1 MSFVESIIR
10 KRDGEALTREEIQDF
25 VVGAGSE
32 TLPPEQLAA
41 MLMAICCRG
50 MSDYETRL
58 LTEQMVQSGE
68 VWEIAVARPNAVD
81 KHSTG
86 GVGDTVSLVL
96 APLLAACGV
105 PVAMMAG
112 RGLSH
117 SQGTLDKLRAIPG
130 FRCDWNREEVLD
142 LMDSCGVAFMAQS
155 ERIAP
160 ADRTLYALR
169 DITRTVPSLPL
180 IVSSI
185 MSKELALGVGT
196 LILDVKWGRGAFR
209 PNLALAR
216 ELASALRSVARGM
229 GVTTEALVTDMN
241 QPLGPALGT
250 ACEVRAARDVLDAG
264 GGADLRAVSVRLAQ
278 EAMVLRG
285 WSAEQARDELEGS
298 LTSGRALAAWDQLVE
313 AHGGEPDPE
322 QWPVPAQEHE
332 IAAIESGW
340 VIGVSAD
347 TLGWV
352 AAEVGAGRRIRD
364 EELDHGAGI
373 LVHARIGDRVE
384 SGQPLATILVGDREI
399 DVDAVE
405 DRFRGS
411 FEIGSDHV
419 PPPRLILGT
428 LDEIAE
434 EGLGPR
440 D

>member
-10 KRDGEALTREEIQDF
+10 KREGEALTREEIHDF
-25 VVGAGSE
+25 VVGAGRE

-50 MSDYETRL
+50 MNDHETRL
-58 LTEQMVQSGE
+58 LTEQMVRSGE
-68 VWEIAVARPNAVD
+68 EWEIAAARPTAVD

-112 RGLSH
+112 RGLGH
-117 SQGTLDKLRAIPG
+117 SQGTLDKLEAVPG
-130 FRCDWNREEVLD
+130 FRCDWNRDEALD

-169 DITRTVPSLPL
+169 DITGTVPSLPL

-185 MSKELALGVGT
+185 MSKKLALGVGT
-196 LILDVKWGRGAFR
+196 LVLDVKWGRGAFR
-209 PNLALAR
+209 PTLALAR

-229 GVTTEALVTDMN
+229 GVTTEAFLTDMN

-285 WSAEQARDELEGS
+285 WSAEQARDELESS
-298 LTSGRALAAWDQLVE
+298 LTSGRALAAWDRLVE

-322 QWPVPAQEHE
+322 RWPVPAQTHE
-332 IAAIESGW
+332 IVAIESGW
-340 VIGVSAD
+340 VMEVAAD

-352 AAEVGAGRRIRD
+352 AAEIGAGRRSR
-364 EELDHGAGI
+364 EEGLDHGAGI
-373 LVHARIGDRVE
+373 LVHARIGDRLE
-384 SGQPLATILVGDREI
+384 PGQPLATVLMGDREI
-399 DVDAVE
+399 DVNAIEERV
-405 DRFRGS
+405 RGS
-411 FEIGSDHV
+411 FQIGSDRV
-419 PPPRLILGT
+419 SPPQLILGT
-428 LDEIAE
+428 VDEIAE
-434 EGLGPR
+434 EGLGTR